1 MKEFLSKN
9 EIKFVYLDISENL
22 FNLKVFLKYRDSR
35 PEFNQIKE
43 SGRVGIPCIV
53 VNKGERVLFDKIDI
67 EQLRDQI

>member
-9 EIKFVYLDISENL
+9 EIKFVYLDISESL
-22 FNLKVFLKYRDSR
+22 SNLKAFLKYRDSR
-35 PEFNQIKE
+35 PEFDDIRE

-53 VNKGERVLFDKIDI
+53 VNKGERVFFYEIDI